1 MKTGHNLTVG
11 GLLVALGI
19 VYGDIG
25 TSPLYVLKAI
35 VGDKVISEDL
45 VLGSF
50 SMIFW
55 TITLLTT
62 IKYIWLALNADNRG
76 EGGIFALFTL
86 VRNSRSWLIFP
97 AMIGGAA
104 LLADGIITP
113 CISVSSA
120 IEGLRNI
127 SPNIPTIPLVLLILT
142 LLFSAQ
148 QLGTKIVGRSFGPL
162 ILVWFTMLAVL
173 GLMGLTH
180 HPEVIKGLNP
190 WYALNFLITYPS
202 GFWVLG
208 AVFLCSTGAEA
219 LYSDLGHCGKANIR
233 ISWGLVKTCLL
244 LNYAGQT
251 AWLMNF
257 EGQTIS
263 GKNPFFEL
271 MPTWFLPFGIV
282 IATIA
287 AIIASQALISGTFT
301 LITEAMRL
309 NLFPKVKVI
318 FPTELRG
325 QIYVPMVNWTM
336 WIGCIL
342 VVLYFKESAN
352 MEAAYGLSI
361 NIDMIMTTIL
371 LAFYLKK
378 RSVNSLAINIF
389 FFGYLFIECCFLI
402 ANLEKFLHGGWVSLL
417 ISMALFAIMW
427 IWLSGFKIKKRY
439 TEFEE
444 FKKHLSTI
452 KELALDNSVPKFA
465 THLVYLTESNN
476 PAKIEKK
483 IIYSLLQRRP
493 KRADTYWFIH
503 VDVTDEPHTREYQ
516 VVTLVPGVAFRID
529 FKLGFRVEPR
539 MNRLFRHVIQEMSE
553 QGEVD
558 IISRYKS
565 LKQHNIPGDFRFVV
579 LRKFLSADNELSSY
593 EKVIM
598 RAYFYFK
605 RILGIKESTGYGL
618 DTSSVT
624 VETYPLI
631 LSQLTNIKMQRIS
644 AKE

>member
-1 MKTGHNLTVG
+1 MKNGHSLTAG

-35 VGDKVISEDL
+35 VGDQIITADL
-45 VLGSF
+45 ALGSF
-50 SMIFW
+50 SAIFW

-62 IKYIWLALNADNRG
+62 IKYIWLALQADNRG

-127 SPNIPTIPLVLLILT
+127 RPDIPTIPLVLLIIT
-142 LLFSAQ
+142 VLFSVQ
-148 QLGTKIVGRSFGPL
+148 QLGTKVVGRSFGPL
-162 ILVWFTMLAVL
+162 ILVWFSMLGVL
-173 GLMGLTH
+173 GVFGLLN
-180 HPEVIKGLNP
+180 HPEVLKGLNP
-190 WYALNFLITYPS
+190 WYAINFLVNSPG
-202 GFWVLG
+202 GFWILG
-208 AVFLCSTGAEA
+208 AVFLCTTGAEA
-219 LYSDLGHCGKANIR
+219 LYSDLGHCGKSNIR

-257 EGQTIS
+257 EGSTIS

-271 MPTWFLPFGIV
+271 MPSWFLPFGIM
-282 IATIA
+282 IATVA

-309 NLFPKVKVI
+309 NLFPKVRVI

-325 QIYVPMVNWTM
+325 QIYVPMVNWAM
-336 WIGCIL
+336 WIGCLII
-342 VVLYFKESAN
+342 VLYFKESAN

-361 NIDMIMTTIL
+361 NINMLMTTIL
-371 LAFYLKK
+371 LTFYLQKK
-378 RSVNSLAINIF
+378 SFNSIAIKVF
-389 FFGYLFIECCFLI
+389 FFSYIFIESCFLI
-402 ANLEKFLHGGWVSLL
+402 ANLEKFLHGGWVSMG
-417 ISMALFAIMW
+417 ISLSLFSVMW
-427 IWLSGFKIKKRY
+427 IWLNGFKIKKRY
-439 TEFEE
+439 TEYEE
-444 FKKHLSTI
+444 FKKHLPTL
-452 KELALDNSVPKFA
+452 KELAVDDTVPKFA
-465 THLVYLTESNN
+465 THLVYLTEAHS
-476 PAKIEKK
+476 PLKIEKK
-483 IIYSLLQRRP
+483 VIYSLFQRRP
-493 KRADTYWFIH
+493 KRADTYWFLH
-503 VDVTDEPHTREYQ
+503 VEVVDEPYAREYQ
-516 VVTLVPGVAFRID
+516 VETLIPGVAFRID
-529 FKLGFRVEPR
+529 YKLGFRVEPR

-553 QGEVD
+553 SKEVE
-558 IISRYKS
+558 IVSRYES
-565 LKQHNIPGDFRFVV
+565 LRKHNIPGDFRFVV
-579 LRKFLSADNELSSY
+579 LRKFLSADNELSTY
-593 EKVIM
+593 EKILM

-605 RILGIKESTGYGL
+605 RILGIKESTGFGL

-624 VETYPLI
+624 VETYPLV
-631 LSQLTNIKMQRIS
+631 LSQLTNVKMQRTE
-644 AKE
+644 AK